1 MGRAN
6 HKLRAMTTSKFFER
20 GNFCGK
26 KYRRLEDQK
35 LRPGL
40 VLTRILQKGE
50 GLKDVLSEVV

>member
-1 MGRAN
+1 M
-6 HKLRAMTTSKFFER
+6 E
-20 GNFCGK
+20 K